1 MGDALTE
8 PGSLPRFAPAN
19 DLSLGSLCPL
29 WQSPQKRDLFATE
42 ITEGAEGACLVESA
56 VIPCVSAPRSESGSG
71 ATPNPPVP
79 HSPLRPSRLRE
90 RTSTDPV
97 RLAPTPPLTP
107 SAPEN
112 RFAARPTGEAMA
124 PADSP
129 KRVPVEP
136 HRPERKLAS
145 MQDRPRYDPVTLARS
160 RRAESR
166 GRSAA
171 PASLPCRGHGLPLG
185 QPLRQQHPQRRPGVH
200 RARGNHRYLGLTPIA
215 SFDVSAIK
223 VGRRIPRTSAQSR

>member
-1 MGDALTE
+1 MTPLTEITVSLQPGAILQVCRTDPSIRMQDRPRYAEDTEEDGQMGDALTE

-124 PADSP
+124 LADSP

-145 MQDRPRYDPVTLARS
+145 MQDRPRYRRLNPVQPI
-160 RRAESR
+160 
-166 GRSAA
+166 
-171 PASLPCRGHGLPLG
+171 PAMPRVP
-185 QPLRQQHPQRRPGVH
+185 
-200 RARGNHRYLGLTPIA
+200 
-215 SFDVSAIK
+215 
-223 VGRRIPRTSAQSR
+223 VGRYR